1 MSDIQP
7 SHVGI
12 RIQIFSRE
20 ATERMEEIIKNTNLP
35 LHRMTLNSVQ
45 SALDSVFFLIAHRDE
60 ISWIFKSLL
69 STWPKGPSEREKIKL
84 HVCRPD
90 GTTIS
95 VEINEETPPEKVLKI
110 LGGSFRDLIADI
122 GRNPDD
128 H

>member
-1 MSDIQP
+1 
-7 SHVGI
+7 
-12 RIQIFSRE
+12 
-20 ATERMEEIIKNTNLP
+20 MEEIIKNTNLP

-69 STWPKGPSEREKIKL
+69 STWPNGPSEGEKIKL

-95 VEINEETPPEKVLKI
+95 VEINEGTPPEKVLKI